1 MALNLTTE
9 MQTLRAQWQAAWPDA
24 LATWSR
30 FTRLQ
35 EPRFCISREQEK
47 QEGLTGS
54 FAMIRLDDH
63 AVVISLKQIQ
73 ESGLNDFALPIL
85 AHEIGHHILCPGDL
99 GDHARTLARMRYALP
114 TKEIHAPMIAN
125 LYTDLLINDRL
136 QKQNNLPMDA
146 IYRVLE
152 SRKSEVETSQLW
164 TFYLRTYEV
173 LWSLPK
179 GDLAHGTWSDSLE
192 ADAVLGARVVRS
204 YAKDWLR
211 GSGRFAALCL
221 TYLMNDDNS
230 AEQNAV
236 KVWLDAAGAMTNG
249 DAIPDGLCEMD
260 DDEIE
265 SARHPAFDEQLS
277 GIRNQVV
284 PQENVLSP
292 QDSQGTIG
300 TGTDPQSSTRYRDVG
315 EYIDILRS
323 LGVKLSD
330 HEIAIRYYRER
341 ALPHLIRFPVR
352 MKPQASEPSPEGIEA
367 WEAGEPLQQIDWLQT
382 TLNNPFVI
390 PGYTTVQRI
399 YGDSPGSDPQRE
411 ADDLYLGID
420 CSGSMPNPQQQLS
433 FPVLAA
439 TIMALSALRA
449 GARVMAVLSGDP
461 GPMVSSGDF
470 VRDEHRVLETLTG
483 YLGTGY
489 AFGVHH
495 MAGTFE
501 TRDKARPAHIVLV
514 TDADLFHMMDEGKP
528 VDNWT
533 RAHNSLLRAGKGTC
547 ALNIDEAQHKERV
560 ARLRADGWRVHSVR
574 DWNELMEFARNFSR
588 ENYEK

>member
-1 MALNLTTE
+1 MISDLKNLRE
-9 MQTLRAQWQAAWPDA
+9 KWQAAWPDA
-24 LATWSR
+24 LAAWSHY
-30 FTRLQ
+30 TRLQ
-35 EPRFCISREQEK
+35 EPRFCLNVQDEK
-47 QEGLTGS
+47 REGLVGS

-63 AVVISLKQIQ
+63 AVVISLKQI
-73 ESGLNDFALPIL
+73 EEDGLDDFSLPIL

-99 GDHARTLARMRYALP
+99 GDHARTLARMRRALP

-136 QKQNNLPMDA
+136 QKQNNLPMDN

-152 SRKSEVETSQLW
+152 SRKNAPESSQLW

-179 GDLAHGTWSDSLE
+179 GDLASGNWSDSLE

-230 AEQNAV
+230 AEQKAV
-236 KVWLDAAGAMTNG
+236 AIWLDAAGAMTNG
-249 DAIPDGLCEMD
+249 DSVPDGLSEMD

-265 SARHPAFDEQLS
+265 GARHPAFDETLS
-277 GIRNQVV
+277 GIRNEIV
-284 PQENVLSP
+284 PQESLKKP
-292 QDSQGTIG
+292 EDSDGTIG
-300 TGTDPQSSTRYRDVG
+300 TGSDPKSSTGKYRDVG

-323 LGVKLSD
+323 MGVKLSD

-352 MKPQASEPSPEGIEA
+352 LKPQASEPSPEGTEA

-399 YGDSPGSDPQRE
+399 YGDAPGQESQLE
-411 ADDLYLGID
+411 AYDLFLGID
-420 CSGSMPNPQQQLS
+420 CSGSMPNPQQEFS

-449 GARVMAVLSGDP
+449 GARVMAILSGDP
-461 GPMVSSGDF
+461 GPHVSSGDF

-483 YLGTGY
+483 YLGSGY

-495 MAGTFE
+495 MTAAFA
-501 TRDKARPAHIVLV
+501 TRDKTRPAHIVLV
-514 TDADLFHMMDEGKP
+514 TDADLFRMMDEGKP

-533 RAHNSLLRAGKGTC
+533 SSRQALIKAGKGTC
-547 ALNIDEAQHKERV
+547 ALNIDETSYTERV

-574 DWNELMEFARNFSR
+574 NWDELLDFARNFSR